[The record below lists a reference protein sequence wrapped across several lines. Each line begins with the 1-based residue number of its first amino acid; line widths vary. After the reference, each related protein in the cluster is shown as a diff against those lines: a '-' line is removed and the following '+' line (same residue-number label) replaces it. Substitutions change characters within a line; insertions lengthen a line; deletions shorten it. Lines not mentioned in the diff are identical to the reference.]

1 MSTHIKEVVQAQKA
15 EVAITDYLIVKP
27 GTDADEVT
35 LAGAAEKPYGVAQ
48 VKQQLNQPG
57 AGDVVEVAVYGGA
70 FVKLGGTVAKGAS
83 ITADAASK
91 GVAATTGQWSIGV
104 ADEAGDDGDIIAI
117 RIFIHQLA

>member
-1 MSTHIKEVVQAQKA
+1 MSTHIKEIVQAQKA

-35 LAGAAEKPYGVAQ
+35 LTGAAEKPYGIAQ

-57 AGDVVEVAVYGGA
+57 IGDIVEVAVYGGA
-70 FVKLGGTVAKGAS
+70 YVKLGGTVAKGAS
-83 ITADAASK
+83 IASDANGK
-91 GVAATTGQWSIGV
+91 GVAATTGQWAVGI
-104 ADEAGDDGDIIAI
+104 ADEAGVANDVIAV